1 MVNKYLPA
9 RAAWSYRRIGYRK
22 ELGMASPRPRRP
34 VLNSDP
40 KELEAQRVACSY
52 LVKGC
57 ERALFDFGLIAG
69 ETGGVESMR
78 IDERAAQIMRNIL
91 GSWRDTL
98 SVLAEP
104 GAETESHRAP
114 RTAGL

>member
-1 MVNKYLPA
+1 
-9 RAAWSYRRIGYRK
+9 
-22 ELGMASPRPRRP
+22 MASSRPPRPL
-34 VLNSDP
+34 LNPDP

-69 ETGGVESMR
+69 ETGGVEAAR
-78 IDERAAQIMRNIL
+78 IDERAAQIMRHIL

-104 GAETESHRAP
+104 GAERESQRAT
-114 RTAGL
+114 RTAGW

>member
-1 MVNKYLPA
+1 
-9 RAAWSYRRIGYRK
+9 
-22 ELGMASPRPRRP
+22 MASSRPRRP
-34 VLNSDP
+34 ALNPDP

-69 ETGGVESMR
+69 ETGGVEAAR
-78 IDERAAQIMRNIL
+78 IDERAAQIMRKIL

-104 GAETESHRAP
+104 RAETESQRTSRA
-114 RTAGL
+114 AGW